1 MLGADSARSESGNR
15 ISIGGNALFLQC
27 VSIKEVAIVN

>member
-15 ISIGGNALFLQC
+15 ISPEAMQSFSSI
-27 VSIKEVAIVN
+27 SIKEVAIVN